1 MNVLPK
7 APIFT
12 PTRLQADVLGAQ
24 ALGIHAQTTDDLV
37 NAIEQGLPFG
47 SLEKVAAMLFVVA
60 GVSLLL
66 SNANAPGKTSSKNHS
81 TESIWLAGLSL
92 AILIG
97 MSSSTYQRR
106 KREQKLTPSESE
118 GVYRYA
124 ALLER
129 TKAVF
134 ESDEKTRMWLNSP
147 IKALGDR
154 VPLKYARTE
163 PGANL
168 VMQVLGRLE
177 HGSYS

>member
-1 MNVLPK
+1 MKVSPK

-12 PTRLQADVLGAQ
+12 PKRFQADVLGAQ
-24 ALGIHAQTTDDLV
+24 ALGIHAQTTDDMV
-37 NAIEQGLPFG
+37 NAIEQGLPFEA
-47 SLEKVAAMLFVVA
+47 LEKVAAMLFVVA

-66 SNANAPGKTSSKNHS
+66 SNSSGKTGVKNHS
-81 TESIWLAGLSL
+81 TESLWLAGLSL
-92 AILIG
+92 AVLIG

-106 KREQKLTPSESE
+106 KREQKLTPRESE

-134 ESDEKTRMWLNSP
+134 ESDEKTRTWLNSP
-147 IKALGDR
+147 IRALGDR
-154 VPLKYARTE
+154 IPLDYARTE

>member
-1 MNVLPK
+1 MKALPQNLV
-7 APIFT
+7 FT
-12 PTRLQADVLGAQ
+12 PKHLEANVLGAQ
-24 ALGIHAQTTDDLV
+24 ALGIHAQTTDDMV
-37 NAIEQGLPFG
+37 IAIEQGLPFEA
-47 SLEKVAAMLFVVA
+47 LEKVAAMLFVAA

-66 SNANAPGKTSSKNHS
+66 SNSNTRTGAKNQS
-81 TESIWLAGLSL
+81 TESLWLAGLSL
-92 AILIG
+92 AVLIG

-106 KREQKLTPSESE
+106 KREQKLTRNESE

-134 ESDEKTRMWLNSP
+134 GNDEKTRTWLNSP

-154 VPLKYARTE
+154 VPLDYAKTE

>member
-1 MNVLPK
+1 MNILPK

-12 PTRLQADVLGAQ
+12 PKRLQADVPGAQ
-24 ALGIHAQTTDDLV
+24 TLGIHAQTTDDMV
-37 NAIEQGLPFG
+37 NAIEQGLPFE

-60 GVSLLL
+60 GVSVLV
-66 SNANAPGKTSSKNHS
+66 SNSNMPRKTGGKSHA
-81 TESIWLAGLSL
+81 TESLWLAGLSL

-106 KREQKLTPSESE
+106 KREQKLTRSESE

-124 ALLER
+124 ALVER

-134 ESDEKTRMWLNSP
+134 ESDEKTRTWLNSP
-147 IKALGDR
+147 IRALGDR
-154 VPLKYARTE
+154 IPLDYARTE